1 MADEIATIISSL
13 GLSNEAFLAIVLLA
27 FVIIGAIIVI
37 VASRPILD
45 IYPYLQPNA
54 RVRARKGRLFDEK
67 QISEL
72 VDANNVDDVT
82 NYLRGSPD
90 YAEHL
95 DEYPLEK
102 ALDVQLG
109 ETYDMVARLAPS
121 GVKSSFKVLAKQSDI
136 DNIKSLLIAK
146 EAGLD
151 KEATEELLIPA
162 GSLYEDISRLSDAE
176 TVTDV
181 VAGLDGT
188 EYAPVL
194 EEVIPQYENT
204 GMVLPFESALNKY
217 YLEKLLKST
226 ESPADENTQILYSYI
241 GNQVDVANIKLILR
255 AKADGLDYDAISPY
269 MISSGYQLR
278 EWKLKD
284 LMESQDV
291 TGVISSLE
299 GTKYADVLTELL
311 PEYNETGSV
320 AIFEKALDKFLVDSA
335 KSASMKKPI
344 GIGPII
350 GYLSQKEV
358 EIRNLKVIA
367 RAKREAD
374 FPVSRLREML
384 VLVMSL

>member
-27 FVIIGAIIVI
+27 FVVIGAIIVI

-95 DEYPLEK
+95 DKYPLEK

-121 GVKSSFKVLAKQSDI
+121 SVQSSFKVLAKQSDI

-269 MISSGYQLR
+269 MISNGYQLR

-384 VLVMSL
+384 V

>member
-109 ETYDMVARLAPS
+109 ETYDLVARLAPS

-384 VLVMSL
+384 V

>member
-27 FVIIGAIIVI
+27 FVVIGAIIVI

-121 GVKSSFKVLAKQSDI
+121 SVQSSFKVLSKQSDI

-269 MISSGYQLR
+269 MISNGYQLR

-384 VLVMSL
+384 V

>member
-27 FVIIGAIIVI
+27 FVVIGAIIVI

-121 GVKSSFKVLAKQSDI
+121 SVQSSFKVLAKQSDI

-194 EEVIPQYENT
+194 EEVIPEYENT

-269 MISSGYQLR
+269 MISNGYQLR

-384 VLVMSL
+384 V

>member
-27 FVIIGAIIVI
+27 FVVIGAIIVI

-121 GVKSSFKVLAKQSDI
+121 SVQSSFKVLAKQSDI

-269 MISSGYQLR
+269 MISNGYQLR

-358 EIRNLKVIA
+358 EIKNLKVIA

-384 VLVMSL
+384 V

>member
-27 FVIIGAIIVI
+27 FVVIGAIIVI

-121 GVKSSFKVLAKQSDI
+121 SVQSAFKVLAKQSDI

-269 MISSGYQLR
+269 MISNGYQLR

-384 VLVMSL
+384 V

>member
-27 FVIIGAIIVI
+27 FVVIGAIIVI

-121 GVKSSFKVLAKQSDI
+121 SVQSSFKVLAKQSDI

-188 EYAPVL
+188 EYA
-194 EEVIPQYENT
+194 QYENT

-269 MISSGYQLR
+269 MISNGYQLR

-384 VLVMSL
+384 V

>member
-27 FVIIGAIIVI
+27 FVVIGAIIVI

-109 ETYDMVARLAPS
+109 ETYDLVARLAPS

-358 EIRNLKVIA
+358 EIKNLKVIA

-384 VLVMSL
+384 V

>member
-109 ETYDMVARLAPS
+109 ETYDLVARLAPS

-269 MISSGYQLR
+269 MISNGYQLR

-384 VLVMSL
+384 V

>member
-27 FVIIGAIIVI
+27 FVVIGAIIVI

-121 GVKSSFKVLAKQSDI
+121 SVQSSFKVLAKQSDI

-204 GMVLPFESALNKY
+204 GMVLPFELALNKY

-269 MISSGYQLR
+269 MISNGYQLR

-384 VLVMSL
+384 V

>member
-121 GVKSSFKVLAKQSDI
+121 SVQSSFKVLAKQSDI

-269 MISSGYQLR
+269 MISNGYQLR

-384 VLVMSL
+384 V

>member
-27 FVIIGAIIVI
+27 FVVVGAIIVI
-37 VASRPILD
+37 VATRPILD
-45 IYPYLQPNA
+45 VYPYLHPNA

-72 VDANNVDDVT
+72 VEANNVDEIT

-90 YAEHL
+90 YAEYL
-95 DEYPLEK
+95 DNYTLEK
-102 ALDVQLG
+102 ALDIQLG
-109 ETYDMVARLAPS
+109 ETYDLVSRMAP
-121 GVKSSFKVLAKQSDI
+121 KEIQSSFKVMSKKSDI
-136 DNIKSLLIAK
+136 ANIKSLLTAK
-146 EAGLD
+146 EAGLS
-151 KEATEELLIPA
+151 KEATEELLIPT
-162 GSLYEDISRLSDAE
+162 GSLYEDLQRLSDVD

-194 EEVIPQYENT
+194 EEVLPEYEKT
-204 GMVLPFESALNKY
+204 SMVLPLESALD
-217 YLEKLLKST
+217 KLLASSET
-226 ESPADENTQILYSYI
+226 PSDENKQILYSYV

-255 AKADGLDYDAISPY
+255 AKVDGLDYDAISPY
-269 MISSGYQLR
+269 MIDNGYQLR

-284 LMESQDV
+284 LMEAEDV

-299 GTKYADVLTELL
+299 GTKYSDVLTDVL

-320 AIFEKALDKFLVDSA
+320 ALFEKALDKFLVDSA
-335 KSASMKKPI
+335 KSYSMKKPL

-350 GYLSQKEV
+350 GFLSQKEV
-358 EIRNLKVIA
+358 EVKNLKVIA
-367 RAKREAD
+367 RAKREGD
-374 FPVSRLREML
+374 FPISKIREML
-384 VLVMSL
+384 V

>member
-1 MADEIATIISSL
+1 MADEVAAIISSL

-27 FVIIGAIIVI
+27 FVVIGAIIVI

-121 GVKSSFKVLAKQSDI
+121 SVQSSFKVLAKQSDI

-269 MISSGYQLR
+269 MISNGYQLR

-384 VLVMSL
+384 V

>member
-1 MADEIATIISSL
+1 MADEVAAII
-13 GLSNEAFLAIVLLA
+13 
-27 FVIIGAIIVI
+27 IIGAIIVI

-121 GVKSSFKVLAKQSDI
+121 SVQSSFKVLAKQSDI

-269 MISSGYQLR
+269 MISNGYQLR

-384 VLVMSL
+384 V

>member
-27 FVIIGAIIVI
+27 FVVIGAIIVI

-121 GVKSSFKVLAKQSDI
+121 SVQSSFKVLAKQSDI

-358 EIRNLKVIA
+358 EIKNLKVIA

-384 VLVMSL
+384 V

>member
-27 FVIIGAIIVI
+27 FVVIGAIIVI

-121 GVKSSFKVLAKQSDI
+121 SVQSSFKVLAKQSDI

-151 KEATEELLIPA
+151 KEATEELLIPE

-269 MISSGYQLR
+269 MISNGYQLR

-384 VLVMSL
+384 V

>member
-27 FVIIGAIIVI
+27 FVVIGAIIVI

-54 RVRARKGRLFDEK
+54 KVRARKGRLFDEK

-121 GVKSSFKVLAKQSDI
+121 SVQSSFKVLAKQSDI

-269 MISSGYQLR
+269 MISNGYQLR

-384 VLVMSL
+384 V

>member
-27 FVIIGAIIVI
+27 FVVIGAIIVI

-109 ETYDMVARLAPS
+109 ETYDLVARLAPS

-269 MISSGYQLR
+269 MISNGYQLR

-384 VLVMSL
+384 V

>member
-27 FVIIGAIIVI
+27 FVVVGAIIVI
-37 VASRPILD
+37 VATRPILD
-45 IYPYLQPNA
+45 VYPYLHPNA

-72 VDANNVDDVT
+72 VEANNVEEIT

-90 YAEHL
+90 YAEYL
-95 DEYPLEK
+95 DNYTLDK
-102 ALDVQLG
+102 ALDIQLG
-109 ETYDMVARLAPS
+109 ETYDLVSRMAP
-121 GVKSSFKVLAKQSDI
+121 KEIQSSFKVMA
-136 DNIKSLLIAK
+136 KSLLTAK
-146 EAGLD
+146 EAGLS
-151 KEATEELLIPA
+151 KEATEELLIPT
-162 GSLYEDISRLSDAE
+162 GSLYEDLQRLSDVD

-194 EEVIPQYENT
+194 EEVLPEYEKTN
-204 GMVLPFESALNKY
+204 MVLPLESALDKY
-217 YLEKLLKST
+217 YLDKLLASSET
-226 ESPADENTQILYSYI
+226 PSDENKQILYSYV

-255 AKADGLDYDAISPY
+255 AKVDGLDYNAISPY
-269 MISSGYQLR
+269 MIDNGYQLR

-284 LMESQDV
+284 LMEAEDV

-299 GTKYADVLTELL
+299 GTKYSDVLTDVL

-320 AIFEKALDKFLVDSA
+320 ALFEQALDKFLVDSA
-335 KSASMKKPI
+335 KSYSMKKPL

-350 GYLSQKEV
+350 GFLSQKEV
-358 EIRNLKVIA
+358 EVKNLKVIA
-367 RAKREAD
+367 RAKREED
-374 FPVSRLREML
+374 FPISKIREML
-384 VLVMSL
+384 V

>member
-27 FVIIGAIIVI
+27 FVVIGAIIVI

-121 GVKSSFKVLAKQSDI
+121 SVQSSFKVLAKQSDI

-269 MISSGYQLR
+269 MISNGYQLR

-384 VLVMSL
+384 V

>member
-27 FVIIGAIIVI
+27 FVVIGAIIVI

-109 ETYDMVARLAPS
+109 ETYDLVARLAPS

-188 EYAPVL
+188 EYGSVL

-384 VLVMSL
+384 V